1 MPLESQ
7 LSQIT
12 GNLPKRI
19 IRRVTG
25 ALGGPNILGQ
35 TNMIVR
41 LITRLDHTIIKQNR
55 ITFVPSLRVVFLQR
69 LVVEDLAEI
78 FEGDGFLF
86 VGCGRQAERAAV
98 PDCDD
103 LRALGGRCCSRDHC
117 VDIGCCGT

>member
-1 MPLESQ
+1 MSLESQ

-12 GNLPKRI
+12 GNLPQRI

-25 ALGGPNILGQ
+25 MRGGPNILGQ

-41 LITRLDHTIIKQNR
+41 LMTRLDHTIIKQNR

-86 VGCGRQAERAAV
+86 VGCRRQAERAAG
-98 PDCDD
+98 
-103 LRALGGRCCSRDHC
+103 AAS
-117 VDIGCCGT
+117 